1 MIPLVFPH
9 WFDAAVPPA
18 IVEEVGKKKK
28 QPPPIPNVVLV
39 SRSTPD
45 GESRL
50 KKAINLILKAAG
62 HADKLLV
69 LRKSHEENNRDI
81 CNAEFSMDNRIVQEY
96 EPLNCPPYGDED
108 SVAKDAEDEE

>member
-1 MIPLVFPH
+1 
-9 WFDAAVPPA
+9 
-18 IVEEVGKKKK
+18 
-28 QPPPIPNVVLV
+28 LV